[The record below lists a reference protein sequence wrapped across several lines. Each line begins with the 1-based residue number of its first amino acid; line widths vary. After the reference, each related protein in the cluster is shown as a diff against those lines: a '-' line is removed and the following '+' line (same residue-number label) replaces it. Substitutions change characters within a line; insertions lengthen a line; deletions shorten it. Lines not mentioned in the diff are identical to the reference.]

1 VIEMAPIIDFLENGF
16 GGLTGDVLL
25 FLVALGSIA
34 GFFLFFGGIL
44 VTGAT
49 FFLGIGGIRTNIPIK
64 FVFVGLFLLIFF
76 GWNTGFHYFGIF

>member
-1 VIEMAPIIDFLENGF
+1 MILIIDFLEKGF
-16 GGLTGDVLL
+16 GGLTGDALL
-25 FLVALGSIA
+25 FLTALGSIM

-44 VTGAT
+44 ITGAT

-64 FVFVGLFLLIFF
+64 FIFIGLFMVIFF